1 VCRHHLAGRIR
12 TRCLRCLS
20 ADRPTPAQADRWGV
34 GYYSYKLSNAFR
46 NALPNVGS
54 HIEPQKGAEVFYNWA
69 VTPWFR
75 LQGDGQWVRPFNGRD
90 NNYYLG
96 LSAHL
101 KVF

>member
-1 VCRHHLAGRIR
+1 M
-12 TRCLRCLS
+12 
-20 ADRPTPAQADRWGV
+20 
-34 GYYSYKLSNAFR
+34 
-46 NALPNVGS
+46 
-54 HIEPQKGAEVFYNWA
+54 FYNWA

>member
-1 VCRHHLAGRIR
+1 MEGRK
-12 TRCLRCLS
+12 
-20 ADRPTPAQADRWGV
+20 ADRWGV

-101 KVF
+101 KVV